1 MAAAMALF
9 ASQDALA
16 RHLADQAGVLSILT
30 IRYWA
35 FALFVTA
42 YAARAPGGLARIVRS
57 RGPAM
62 QAGRG
67 VLLAVQVLM
76 MIEGFTRLGLV
87 ATHALF
93 AAAPLLVVALSGPL
107 LGERVTLRRWLA
119 IGAGF
124 GGVLLIL
131 RPGSEAVSAD
141 ALLVLAAAVL
151 FSFYALMTRS
161 VAGHDRPET
170 SLFYTAIAGAAALTL
185 AAPFAWRPPPAGDWG
200 WMGLLCVVS
209 ATGHYLYIR
218 ALAAAEASRLQPLA
232 YLHLVFASGFGV
244 ILFGEGLA
252 PATVIGAAIVI
263 AAGLAAMRPERR

>member
-1 MAAAMALF
+1 MALF

-42 YAARAPGGLARIVRS
+42 YAAQAPGGLARIVRS
-57 RGPAM
+57 RRPLM

-93 AAAPLLVVALSGPL
+93 AAAPLLVVALSRPL
-107 LGERVTLRRWLA
+107 LGERVTPRRWLA
-119 IGAGF
+119 ILAGF

-131 RPGSEAVSAD
+131 RPGRQAISAD
-141 ALLVLAAAVL
+141 ALLVLAAAAM
-151 FSFYALMTRS
+151 FAFYALMTRR
-161 VAGHDRPET
+161 VAAHDRPET
-170 SLFYTAIAGAAALTL
+170 SLFYTAVAGAAALTL
-185 AAPFAWRPPPAGDWG
+185 AAPFAWRPPPMADWG
-200 WMGLLCVVS
+200 WMALLCVIS
-209 ATGHYLYIR
+209 ATGHFLYIR
-218 ALAAAEASRLQPLA
+218 ALAASEASRLQPLA
-232 YLHLVFASGFGV
+232 YLHLVFASAFG
-244 ILFGEGLA
+244 IALFGEALA
-252 PATVIGAAIVI
+252 MPIVIGAAIVI
-263 AAGLAAMRPERR
+263 GAGLVAMRAEKR